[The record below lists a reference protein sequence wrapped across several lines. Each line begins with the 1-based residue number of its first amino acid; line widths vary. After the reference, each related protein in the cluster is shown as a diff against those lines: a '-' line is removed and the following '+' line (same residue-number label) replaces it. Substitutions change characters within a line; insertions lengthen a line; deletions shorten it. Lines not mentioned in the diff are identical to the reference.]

1 MSGYK
6 ENQKA
11 LFTQKKKKESQEL
24 TGDRKE
30 KEKAGN
36 DIQMEKNN
44 KISQLEYIKTKL
56 ESILLK
62 EDILQEEPMSKH
74 TTFRIGGQADFF
86 VTPRSMEEVSRIVLF
101 CKENNVPYYI
111 IGNGSN
117 LLVGDKGYRGIIIQ
131 IGKQFNQ
138 IDIDGTVIVAKA
150 GVMLSRLAMEAAN
163 HGLSG
168 LECEAGIPG
177 TLGGAVTMNAG
188 AYGGEIKDTILWA
201 NVITQEGM
209 IKKLSK
215 EELELGYR
223 TSIIQKRNYIVL
235 EAAFALKKGEK
246 QEILSSIAV
255 YNGKRKEKQPLEYPS
270 AGSTFKRPEGYF
282 AGKLIMEAGLQ
293 GYRVG
298 DIMISEKHCG
308 FVINVGN
315 GTAKQV
321 RVLIEDVQ
329 KKVYEIFGVHLEPEV
344 KFLGEF

>member
-1 MSGYK
+1 MRKYK
-6 ENQKA
+6 ENQNTV
-11 LFTQKKKKESQEL
+11 FTQKRNEKQEEL
-24 TGDRKE
+24 SADRKE
-30 KEKAGN
+30 REKTGN
-36 DIQMEKNN
+36 DIQMEKEKKRNE
-44 KISQLEYIKTKL
+44 LEDRKTRL
-56 ESILLK
+56 ESILSK

-74 TTFRIGGQADFF
+74 TTFRIGGPVDFL
-86 VTPRSMEEVSRIVLF
+86 VTPRSMEEVSNVVTF
-101 CKENNVPYYI
+101 CKEDNIPYYV

-117 LLVGDKGYRGIIIQ
+117 LLVGDNGYRGIIIQ
-131 IGKQFNQ
+131 IGKQWNQ
-138 IDIDGTVIVAKA
+138 IDINDTIVIAKA

-201 NVITQEGM
+201 NVISQEGI
-209 IKKLSK
+209 IKKLLK

-223 TSIIQKRNYIVL
+223 TSRIQRKNDIVL
-235 EAAFALKKGEK
+235 EAAFALKKGDK
-246 QEILSSIAV
+246 QEILSRIAA
-255 YNGKRKEKQPLEYPS
+255 YNGQRKEKQPLEYPS
-270 AGSTFKRPEGYF
+270 AGSTFKRPEGQF
-282 AGKLIMEAGLQ
+282 AGKLIMEAGLK

-298 DIMISEKHCG
+298 DIMVSEKHCG

-321 RVLIEDVQ
+321 RTLIEDVQ
-329 KKVYEIFGVHLEPEV
+329 KKVYETSGVHLEPEV

>member
-56 ESILLK
+56 ESILSK

-215 EELELGYR
+215 EELKLGYR

-246 QEILSSIAV
+246 QEILSSIAA

-329 KKVYEIFGVHLEPEV
+329 KKVYEIFGVYLEPEV

>member
-56 ESILLK
+56 ESILSK

-329 KKVYEIFGVHLEPEV
+329 KKVYEIFGVYLEPEV